1 MIFDNFAKEEV
12 LENIRKGL
20 KEVKLFKKGKL
31 NTTSASEFINDL
43 SARTKGDAITD
54 KEIIELLK
62 REQ

>member
-1 MIFDNFAKEEV
+1 M
-12 LENIRKGL
+12 ENIRKGL

-43 SARTKGDAITD
+43 SARTQREAITD